1 MPDRRFDI
9 PPLDEVAM
17 AAARARQA
25 SLTKP
30 LGALGVLE
38 DIACR
43 LAGIQGTARPSI
55 SRKYVV
61 VAAADHGVAAEGVS
75 AYPPEVTAQ
84 MLANFLNGGAAIN
97 VLARFAG
104 AELLVVDAGV
114 ASDVPG
120 DTAALRRVAVRRG
133 TSNIV
138 TGPAMTRSEAQAM
151 IEAGAGIARELADA
165 GAQVIATGEMGIGNT
180 TPAAAITSVFTGRP
194 PELVTGRGTG
204 VDEAGYARKVDVVRR
219 AIERNRPDPEDPI
232 GVLAAVGGFE
242 IAFMAGLALGAAERR
257 VAVALDGFISTAAAL
272 GANGINP
279 AVRDYAFATH
289 RSAEAGHAAALERL
303 GMRPMLELDMRLGEG
318 SGAALGFQ
326 VMEAAV
332 RLHNE
337 MATFEEAAVSQR
349 SPEGR

>member
-1 MPDRRFDI
+1 LAEREFSI
-9 PPLDEVAM
+9 PALDQAAM
-17 AAARARQA
+17 ADARRRQD

-38 DIACR
+38 EIACR
-43 LAGIQGTARPSI
+43 LAGIQGNARPRI
-55 SRKYVV
+55 DRKYVV
-61 VAAADHGVAAEGVS
+61 VAAADHGVALEGVS
-75 AYPPEVTAQ
+75 AYPPEVTGQ

-104 AELLVVDAGV
+104 AEVLVVDAGV
-114 ASDVPG
+114 ASNVPG
-120 DTAALRRVAVRRG
+120 DTSQLRRVAVRRG
-133 TSNIV
+133 TSNMAK
-138 TGPAMTRSEAQAM
+138 GPAMARDEAWSM
-151 IEAGAGIARELADA
+151 IDA
-165 GAQVIATGEMGIGNT
+165 GAQIAHELADEGAEVIATAEMGIGNT

-204 VDEAGYARKVDVVRR
+204 VDEAGFARKVDIVRR
-219 AIERNRPDPEDPI
+219 SIERNRPDPEDPL

-242 IAFMAGLALGAAERR
+242 IAFMAGLVLGAAERR

-272 GANGINP
+272 AANGINP
-279 AVRDYAFATH
+279 AIKDYAFATH

-337 MATFEEAAVSQR
+337 MATFEEAAVSNK
-349 SPEGR
+349 SDEA